1 MSGAPCGS
9 CRRWVPESGS
19 SIFCTLCGGSF
30 QLVRL
35 AQDPKFTA
43 RDFLDLSSRI
53 THLIGE
59 FTVRVGSS
67 VQEVSS
73 HPPPPPP
80 PPRQNSSQEGRGPPS
95 SPRKHREDSPDWKPF
110 PPPISFDPQS
120 TGKGSSSTSR
130 SRACTSTF
138 KVASCRAPSCS
149 IPNFWAA
156 CWRASVSVGVEE
168 RESLPRSSSPTL
180 PIGRLPSELAS
191 GSRHCPR

>member
-1 MSGAPCGS
+1 MSGTPCGS
-9 CRRWVPESGS
+9 CPRWVPESGS
-19 SIFCTLCGGSF
+19 SIFCTLGGGSF

-35 AQDPKFTA
+35 ALDPKFTA

-95 SPRKHREDSPDWKPF
+95 SPPQRAQGITQAPRGQPGLETLFLRPSPLILKAREKAPHPPAAPEPAPPHSKSPVVV
-110 PPPISFDPQS
+110 PPRAA
-120 TGKGSSSTSR
+120 SR
-130 SRACTSTF
+130 TF
-138 KVASCRAPSCS
+138 GLPAGGLRFRWV
-149 IPNFWAA
+149 
-156 CWRASVSVGVEE
+156 WRSENLFLAV
-168 RESLPRSSSPTL
+168 LPPLFR
-180 PIGRLPSELAS
+180 
-191 GSRHCPR
+191 

>member
-1 MSGAPCGS
+1 MSGTPCGS
-9 CRRWVPESGS
+9 CPRWVPESGS
-19 SIFCTLCGGSF
+19 SIFCTLGGGSF

-35 AQDPKFTA
+35 ALDPKFTA

-95 SPRKHREDSPDWKPF
+95 SPPQRAQGITQAPRGQPGLETF
-110 PPPISFDPQS
+110 PPPISSKHGKRLLNHQPLQS
-120 TGKGSSSTSR
+120 LHFHIQSRQLSCPLVRIPASTTCLSS
-130 SRACTSTF
+130 
-138 KVASCRAPSCS
+138 
-149 IPNFWAA
+149 
-156 CWRASVSVGVEE
+156 
-168 RESLPRSSSPTL
+168 
-180 PIGRLPSELAS
+180 
-191 GSRHCPR
+191 